1 MLPAY
6 DPTQHLPPPIDLL
19 PTLRLVYLGREYAG
33 QYRAYL
39 SSALSE
45 RLGLRACQPIDLLPP
60 SGHSPYWHLDLR
72 PEAKRRVAQY
82 ADTRPRISSLK
93 LPLGLVLPG
102 KALVLQLVGQPA
114 FAGFYPLLPDY
125 AVAA

>member
-6 DPTQHLPPPIDLL
+6 DPIQHIPPPIDLL

-39 SSALSE
+39 CSALCE
-45 RLGLRACQPIDLLPP
+45 RLQLRAYQPIDLVPP

-72 PEAKRRVAQY
+72 PEAKRRLAQY

-93 LPLGLVLPG
+93 LPVGLVEPG
-102 KALVLQLVGQPA
+102 SALVLQLVNQPA
-114 FAGFYPLLPDY
+114 FPGFYPMLPH
-125 AVAA
+125 ALAA